1 MRLRDK
7 LLSAERA
14 QFVGRDA
21 ELEMIREHAAG
32 DSKRQWLHFYGPG
45 GIGKSTLLRQADTGS
60 VKLHRYEL
68 DGGSGVRQKED
79 MLDQLSE
86 QLRYAGE
93 TVQEGDGWPEIV
105 ELINLRSMRE
115 GCGIFLLIDTF
126 ENLRS
131 VEEWLIDL
139 LSQLDATVRIVSAG
153 RHSLSGGWLR
163 AGWSSLFRE
172 VPLAALPSSEVERYA
187 SGRGIT
193 EQSSLTRLAQ
203 FSGGIPLAMALAT
216 EVMLRAGDAS
226 RFDRT
231 EHGRLIEVL
240 MAELLRDLPPA
251 VQSLIEAAAV
261 YWRFNEE
268 RLIAALNTDILTDAF
283 RDLVQLPF
291 VIRSE
296 NEWMLH
302 DTVRAWALEDLIQ
315 RKPNT
320 YEQMRRRALE
330 QLLEEE
336 RLRPHLQKK
345 LYIDKMNLHEHPFVR
360 NTFFSGHSNLVEL
373 RECRECDIPD
383 IERLYLRYLRHSL
396 PTGAA
401 ENHMVWLLRPVWEEA
416 PSSFVTFWQ
425 DGEMTAFYAM
435 VPLQER
441 ILELFKQEPLL
452 SPFIQNWRPIPNA
465 YFLSFM
471 GMFPEMEIKTR
482 SYFLNMIIHHFGAAD
497 WLLDFTCLQEWFPVF
512 EYCGFERAEW
522 AEARTPLGTEYRAF
536 ALDLSKEDFLAKLD
550 RLMTQ
555 PPKAEEPEL
564 PEPEQGP
571 DLPALKSLLRQW
583 HSLSASPAAAEQF
596 ARLFP
601 RRKPFEGQEA
611 GLLVKQELSS
621 ALDQMLKGN
630 RREVLWGKIVK
641 YAFTGESLP
650 HERIAERFNLSMA
663 TYYRYLNKALTRLY
677 QLVAERQ

>member
-7 LLSAERA
+7 LLSSERG
-14 QFVGRDA
+14 QFVGRSA
-21 ELEMIREHAAG
+21 ELEMIRAHSAG
-32 DSKRQWLHFYGPG
+32 DSRRQWLHFYGPG
-45 GIGKSTLLRQADTGS
+45 GIGKSTLLRQADTGA

-68 DGGSGVRQKED
+68 DGGSGVRQKEE
-79 MLDQLSE
+79 MLAQLSE
-86 QLRYAGE
+86 QLRHAGE
-93 TVQEGDGWPEIV
+93 SVHESDGWPEMV
-105 ELINLRSMRE
+105 EIINRRAARD

-131 VEEWLIDL
+131 VEDWLIGL
-139 LSQLDATVRIVSAG
+139 LEQLEADIRIVSAG
-153 RHSLSGGWLR
+153 RHPLSGGWLR
-163 AGWSSLFRE
+163 SGWTSFARE
-172 VPLAALPSSEVERYA
+172 VPLAALPPSEVERYA
-187 SGRGIT
+187 SRRGIT
-193 EQSSLTRLAQ
+193 ESASLSRLVQ
-203 FSGGIPLAMALAT
+203 FSGGIPLAMALAA
-216 EVMLRAGDAS
+216 EVMLRTGDPGQ
-226 RFDRT
+226 FDRT

-240 MAELLRDLPPA
+240 MVELLRDLPPS
-251 VQSLIEAAAV
+251 VQSLIEAASV

-268 RLIAALNTDILTDAF
+268 RLIAALNTEILTDAF

-320 YEQMRRRALE
+320 YEQMRRRALA

-360 NTFFSGHSNLVEL
+360 STFFSGHLNLVEL
-373 RECRECDIPD
+373 RECQQSDLPT
-383 IERLYLRYLRHSL
+383 IERLYLHYLRHSL

-401 ENHMVWLLRPVWEEA
+401 ENHMAWLLRPVWEEA

-425 DGEMTAFYAM
+425 DDEMIAFYAM

-441 ILELFKQEPLL
+441 ILELFRQEPLL
-452 SPFIQNWRPIPNA
+452 KPFVQNWKPVPNA

-471 GMFPEMEIKTR
+471 GMVPEIEIKTR

-536 ALDLSKEDFLAKLD
+536 ALDLTQEDFLAKLD
-550 RLMTQ
+550 RLLTQ
-555 PPKAEEPEL
+555 APNAL
-564 PEPEQGP
+564 DPEPPAPAASP
-571 DLPALKSLLRQW
+571 DLPALKGLLRQW
-583 HSLSASPAAAEQF
+583 HSLPHSPAAAEQF

-601 RRKPFEGQEA
+601 HRKPAAGQEA
-611 GLLVKQELSS
+611 GQLARQELSS
-621 ALDQMLKGN
+621 AMERMQKGN
-630 RREVLWGKIVK
+630 RREMLWGKMLK
-641 YAFTGESLP
+641 YAYTGESLP
-650 HERIAERFNLSMA
+650 HERVAERLNLSMA

-677 QLVAERQ
+677 QLLSERQ